1 MAARGA
7 ARSAMA
13 ARGAARAKTSP
24 TSSAMAARGAARK
37 DVTDEQ
43 RDGSARRGARKDVTD
58 DGPEIEVRVNASEV
72 SEIYSNRVDSNLTRH
87 FFFSEHCQYYYAILK
102 ADMV

>member
-7 ARSAMA
+7 RWQRAERDGSAR
-13 ARGAARAKTSP
+13 RGAERDGSAR
-24 TSSAMAARGAARK
+24 RGARK